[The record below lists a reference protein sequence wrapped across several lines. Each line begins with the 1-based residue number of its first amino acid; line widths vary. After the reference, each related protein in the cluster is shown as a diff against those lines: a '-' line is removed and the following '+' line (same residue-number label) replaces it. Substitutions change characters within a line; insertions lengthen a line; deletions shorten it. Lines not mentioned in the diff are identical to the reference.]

1 MHFGRTRGRSDTIC
15 PRFAFWIIPIG
26 INFTGLLRHVTE
38 ILEYLKCRRTCK
50 INSPGPG
57 WAWSG
62 HGPALVGPWYGHGTA
77 MARPG
82 PDIVKKYQTWSTHRH
97 WSTSLNRNQTKL
109 PRQPI
114 FSSVCSQMAVLIKYL
129 GVRYT
134 IVPTWRI
141 LTQARGQAAR
151 DRKTEPE
158 TRKQRRHLWRIF
170 CTSINGYTNNLR
182 FYIKYFTSLD
192 ISFILW
198 DEYNLWVP
206 FVRRTR
212 CV

>member
-1 MHFGRTRGRSDTIC
+1 MFIFILYHRSLKARYRN
-15 PRFAFWIIPIG
+15 PG
-26 INFTGLLRHVTE
+26 IFEMSENLQNKFSWTWLGLVGPW
-38 ILEYLKCRRTCK
+38 
-50 INSPGPG
+50 PGPG
-57 WAWSG
+57 R
-62 HGPALVGPWYGHGTA
+62 ALVGPWSGHGTA

-182 FYIKYFTSLD
+182 F
-192 ISFILW
+192 
-198 DEYNLWVP
+198 
-206 FVRRTR
+206 
-212 CV
+212 